1 MDWYVIIL
9 RLIHIAAGIF
19 WVGAAFVFFLFI
31 QPSARELGPEGQS
44 FMGHLGTRKKLPGI
58 LLISAIVTVLA
69 GILLY
74 IRVSDGFSADWI
86 TSGPGIGFT
95 VGGVAAIITVTLG
108 LILTK
113 PAADR
118 MAALGQEIVAA
129 GGPPSS
135 EQASEMQRLQARLV
149 LLGRVSMVLLAIAVV
164 TMATARYY

>member
-31 QPSARELGPEGQS
+31 QPSVRELGPEGQQ

-58 LLISAIVTVLA
+58 ILISAILTVLA

-86 TSGPGIGFT
+86 GSGPGIGFT
-95 VGGVAAIITVTLG
+95 IGGVAALVTVILG
-108 LILTK
+108 LIITK

-118 MAALGQEIVAA
+118 MGALGQQIAAA
-129 GGPPSS
+129 GGPPKP
-135 EQASEMQRLQARLV
+135 EQLAEMQRLQGRL
-149 LLGRVSMVLLAIAVV
+149 LSIGWVSMVLLVISVV